1 MARFYDKERIMNY
14 YGYSGKKSKH
24 RSNKRTVI
32 IRVLIIVLAVVGS
45 VTFALV
51 LGNRLKGKL
60 EDADI
65 SKEPIENIIP
75 EKPVQKEEEPD
86 PVFKEEA
93 SFEELSFTGG
103 YLDLADCPDGKS
115 AASFVKGLK
124 AAGYTSVIFD
134 VRDENGK
141 LTYSSTALSELV
153 GAATSGSVTSAE
165 ILSAALSEA
174 TNQGMKKCAYVELLG
189 AYTGKGET
197 VLTTVDSTVVG
208 ELAAI
213 GFDRF
218 ILSGVFGGEFTSDA
232 VNAFYSHVETL
243 RKAAPDAYFGVVLS
257 PTVFEAAEL
266 TPTLELMF
274 RYTDF
279 FAVDFSDSG
288 TYSADAVATFRD
300 NFSGSLNAY
309 RINVLL
315 DGATEKSIKSGYETF
330 IHTGANVSFLTQ
342 KNDYTKE
349 KDEDGNFLYSSKIPA
364 YSVLPEE
371 EADTEKAD

>member
-1 MARFYDKERIMNY
+1 MNY

-45 VTFALV
+45 VAFALV
-51 LGNRLKGKL
+51 LGNRLKNKL

-75 EKPVQKEEEPD
+75 ETPVQEEEEPT
-86 PVFKEEA
+86 PVLKEEA

-103 YLDLADCPDGKS
+103 YLDLAECPDGKS
-115 AASFVKGLK
+115 AAAFVKGLK
-124 AAGYTSVIFD
+124 SAGYTAVIFD
-134 VRDENGK
+134 VRDENGR
-141 LTYSSTALSELV
+141 LAYSSAALSELV
-153 GAATSGSVTSAE
+153 GAEIVGSVTNSD
-165 ILSAALSEA
+165 ILSAALAEA
-174 TNQGMKKCAYVELLG
+174 ADQGMKKCAYVELKG
-189 AYTGKGET
+189 VYTEKGET
-197 VLTTVDSTVVG
+197 VLTTVDQTVIG
-208 ELAAI
+208 ELASL

-218 ILSGVFGGEFTSDA
+218 IMSGVFEAEFTSDA
-232 VNAFYSHVETL
+232 VNSFYTHVEKL
-243 RKAAPDAYFGVVLS
+243 RKAAPAAYFGVILS

-266 TPTLELMF
+266 TPTLELLF

-279 FAVDFSDSG
+279 FAVDFSDSA

-315 DGATEKSIKSGYETF
+315 DGGTENSIKSGYETF

-342 KNDYTKE
+342 KTDYTKE

-371 EADTEKAD
+371 EAETEKAD